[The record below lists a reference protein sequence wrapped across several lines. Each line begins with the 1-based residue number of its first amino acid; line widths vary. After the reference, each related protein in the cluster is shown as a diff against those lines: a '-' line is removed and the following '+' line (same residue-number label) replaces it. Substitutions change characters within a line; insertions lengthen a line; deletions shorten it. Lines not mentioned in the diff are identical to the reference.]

1 MEFSGGLAVKDPTLS
16 LLWLGEGLIPGQGS
30 FVCSGCSQKKKK
42 KRKEIQDLKGPLVK
56 IVLLADNLARIGRA
70 GEREFNW
77 AKGGE

>member
-1 MEFSGGLAVKDPTLS
+1 MQRVQS
-16 LLWLGEGLIPGQGS
+16 
-30 FVCSGCSQKKKK
+30 KKKK

-70 GEREFNW
+70 GEMEFNW